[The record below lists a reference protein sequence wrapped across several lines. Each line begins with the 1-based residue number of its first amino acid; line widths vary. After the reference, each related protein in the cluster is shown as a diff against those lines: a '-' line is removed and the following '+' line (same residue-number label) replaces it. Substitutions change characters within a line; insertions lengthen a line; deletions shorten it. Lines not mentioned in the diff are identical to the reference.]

1 VKVHLLGR
9 RDQHAIGRA
18 VQRVKC
24 VQALGVVTKAAA
36 WSCGA
41 ARRRGLAQ
49 RPRRRA
55 RRLVGED
62 WRNDRVGGR
71 GATCRDVDELEINP
85 LLVTPAGAVALDARV
100 VRRRI

>member
-1 VKVHLLGR
+1 ME
-9 RDQHAIGRA
+9 
-18 VQRVKC
+18 
-24 VQALGVVTKAAA
+24 
-36 WSCGA
+36 
-41 ARRRGLAQ
+41 
-49 RPRRRA
+49 P
-55 RRLVGED
+55 LVGED

>member
-24 VQALGVVTKAAA
+24 VQALGVLTKQL
-36 WSCGA
+36 
-41 ARRRGLAQ
+41 RGHVE
-49 RPRRRA
+49 P
-55 RRLVGED
+55 LVGED